1 MANRIKV
8 ATQPCPDG
16 RHEFNEYAGGGHCST
31 AYCGWW
37 SEEHCIKCGWF
48 ISHCSCGDNDG
59 ESKISYRREMV
70 NEKRRWSRNERREGN
85 D

>member
-16 RHEFNEYAGGGHCST
+16 KHEFNDYAGGGHCST
-31 AYCGWW
+31 AYCDWW

-59 ESKISYRREMV
+59 ESKISTRQWAAIIDKWMEQ
-70 NEKRRWSRNERREGN
+70 KRKGRGQ
-85 D
+85 

>member
-8 ATQPCPDG
+8 AAEPCADG
-16 RHEFNEYAGGGHCST
+16 RHEFNTYAGGGHCST

-59 ESKISYRREMV
+59 ESKISWRQWMAID
-70 NEKRRWSRNERREGN
+70 KRMEQKRKERKQ
-85 D
+85 